1 MAEIKTS
8 IDRNNVQPDDALVA
22 LVGSAM
28 LASAT
33 SRLVASMPDQTQWPM
48 IMMRAMIYLM
58 DMGEEHGAEDG
69 VSVRKLRDLC
79 ELHIKRQLS

>member
-1 MAEIKTS
+1 MAEVKTS
-8 IDRNNVQPDDALVA
+8 IDRNNIEKDDALVA

-33 SRLVASMPDQTQWPM
+33 SRLVSAMPDQTQWPM
-48 IMMRAMIYLM
+48 IMMRAIIHLM
-58 DMGEEHGAEDG
+58 DMGEVHGAADG

-79 ELHIKRQLS
+79 ELHIKRQMS